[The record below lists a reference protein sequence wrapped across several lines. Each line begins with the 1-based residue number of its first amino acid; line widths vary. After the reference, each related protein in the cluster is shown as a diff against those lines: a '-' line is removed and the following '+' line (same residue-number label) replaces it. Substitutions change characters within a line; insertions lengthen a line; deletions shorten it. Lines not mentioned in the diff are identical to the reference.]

1 MIPHGIPSVLADEYL
16 RRAAVICA
24 DAERL
29 AGHLTDSQLSWL
41 PPDGGWSVGQVF
53 EHLLIA
59 DGLYLP
65 KMNDVVVRAV
75 PAGAPRPWTP
85 SFFGKFILKA
95 VDPTYRGTSSAPRV
109 FRPGPVPRRGVVTAF
124 VDQMAQYRTVL
135 VRGAQA
141 DWTGI
146 RLSSPVAA
154 IIRVNLGDAYT
165 TIILHCERH
174 LNQARRVIEQP
185 GFPR

>member
-1 MIPHGIPSVLADEYL
+1 MP
-16 RRAAVICA
+16 
-24 DAERL
+24 
-29 AGHLTDSQLSWL
+29 Q
-41 PPDGGWSVGQVF
+41 
-53 EHLLIA
+53 
-59 DGLYLP
+59 
-65 KMNDVVVRAV
+65 
-75 PAGAPRPWTP
+75 
-85 SFFGKFILKA
+85 
-95 VDPTYRGTSSAPRV
+95 
-109 FRPGPVPRRGVVTAF
+109 RGVVTAF
-124 VDQMAQYRTVL
+124 LDQMAQYRTVL

-185 GFPR
+185 GFSR